1 MSKFQKMGDKLKY
14 AALVPGVFLMSS
26 AMAQEEGSSVVDAV
40 EGAVTAATA
49 DVKAIGLAIIGVVV
63 AVVAFNWIRRVI
75 R

>member
-14 AALVPGVFLMSS
+14 AALVPGVMLMGS
-26 AMAQEEGSSVVDAV
+26 AFAQEAPTVVETV
-40 EGAVTAATA
+40 EQAVTAATA